1 MSKIYKI
8 INDINDKVYVGKTEN
23 ALEKRFAEH
32 CKDSQRRDEEKRP
45 LYAAMRKYGTEHFSI
60 ELIEECDIEVVSLR
74 EQYWIGFYKGYTEGY
89 NATLGGDGKAY
100 INREE
105 ILDLWKAGNSLKEIV
120 ELTRHDARWLSQ
132 ILQSNGVNK
141 NEILKRSQK
150 HWGARAPKQVLM
162 LDKKTNEV
170 LECFEST
177 RDAARYLI
185 DKFNLNPSSEG
196 GYAGH
201 IVEVCT
207 GKRKTCK
214 GYKWEY
220 SDL

>member
-8 INDINDKVYVGKTEN
+8 VNDINNKVYVGKTEN
-23 ALEKRFAEH
+23 TLEKRFSEH
-32 CKDSQRRDEEKRP
+32 CKDSQKREEEKRP

-60 ELIEECDIEVVSLR
+60 ELVEECDIEMVSLR

-105 ILDLWKAGNSLKEIV
+105 ILEMWNTGNSLKEIA
-120 ELTRHDARWLSQ
+120 ELTKHDPTWLSQ
-132 ILQSNGVNK
+132 ILQSNGVDK
-141 NEILKRSQK
+141 NEIAKRSQK
-150 HWGARAPKQVLM
+150 HWGARAPKQVIM
-162 LDKKTNEV
+162 LDKKTNEI
-170 LECFEST
+170 LGRFEST

-185 DKFNLNPSSEG
+185 GKFNLNPSSEG